1 MAPGKKGEE
10 KIMGKAV
17 NAGDTGGQGSMVT
30 SSEIAKLIGK
40 TTKTVQDLTNNGILP
55 AVETKN
61 GKRVSRKYDKYETI
75 RAYIRYVE
83 ERALKKNGTD
93 KEQEKLQVEV
103 ETKKTRLKMFQLQLE
118 ELEGRLHASEDV
130 ESMTDDLVL
139 CVRSSL
145 LAVPGQLAVDLA
157 EMSDAT
163 EVSARLLETVCG
175 ILDDLSNYKYDRK
188 AYEKRARE
196 RKGWEDGNG
205 GEDRREKD

>member
-1 MAPGKKGEE
+1 
-10 KIMGKAV
+10 MGKAV

-75 RAYIRYVE
+75 RAYIGYVE

-93 KEQEKLQVEV
+93 REQEKLQVEV

>member
-1 MAPGKKGEE
+1 
-10 KIMGKAV
+10 MGKAV

-75 RAYIRYVE
+75 RAYIGYVE

-93 KEQEKLQVEV
+93 REQEKLQVEV

-175 ILDDLSNYKYDRK
+175 ILDDLSNYKYDPK
-188 AYEKRARE
+188 AYGKRVRE
-196 RKGWEDGNG
+196 RKGWTDSNG